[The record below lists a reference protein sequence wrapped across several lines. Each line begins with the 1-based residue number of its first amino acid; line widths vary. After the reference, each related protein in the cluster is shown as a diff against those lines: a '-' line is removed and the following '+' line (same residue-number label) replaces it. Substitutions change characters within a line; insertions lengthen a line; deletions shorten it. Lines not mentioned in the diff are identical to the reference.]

1 MKDCNEQS
9 HTRNGF
15 ESNNSSSV
23 KKESKSKLNGKL
35 SSQKKKRKKTMND
48 LSMKNVVE
56 KLSRQGQLQLPP

>member
-1 MKDCNEQS
+1 MKDCSNEI
-9 HTRNGF
+9 HKNGF

-23 KKESKSKLNGKL
+23 KKESKYKNNGKL

-56 KLSRQGQLQLPP
+56 KLSR